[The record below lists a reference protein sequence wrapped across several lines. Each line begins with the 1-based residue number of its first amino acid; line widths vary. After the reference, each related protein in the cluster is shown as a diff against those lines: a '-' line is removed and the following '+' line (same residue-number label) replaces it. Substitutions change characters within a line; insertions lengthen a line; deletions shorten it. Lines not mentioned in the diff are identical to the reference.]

1 MVKKW
6 KGSGETGTS
15 GVKYQK
21 PLILGMV
28 VGLVSGPFI
37 MSFLAFL
44 YVAATD
50 YGSLK
55 GEDWPWAITSIM
67 SAVFVSTPMHLLVGG
82 VMGLLSQRLNRLFCV
97 LIGGACGATTGYFT
111 SPWVDV
117 ERFSHGESAYI
128 VLLLLTAIAIAVIVK
143 RIASSK
149 IPIDW
154 DMDLSGETR
163 SKYLPD
169 RPQE

>member
-1 MVKKW
+1 M
-6 KGSGETGTS
+6 
-15 GVKYQK
+15 KYQK

-28 VGLVSGPFI
+28 VGLVTGPFI
-37 MSFLAFL
+37 MGFLAL
-44 YVAATD
+44 IYVAATD

-55 GEDWPWAITSIM
+55 GEDWPWTVTDIM
-67 SAVFVSTPMHLLVGG
+67 SAVFVSTPANLLVGG
-82 VMGLLSQRLNRLFCV
+82 IIGLLSQRLNHLFCI
-97 LIGGACGATTGYFT
+97 LIGGVCGAVAGYFT
-111 SPWVDV
+111 STWVDI
-117 ERFSHGESAYI
+117 ERFLHGESAYI
-128 VLLLLTAIAIAVIVK
+128 LLLLLTATAIAVIVK
-143 RIASSK
+143 RIASSN

>member
-1 MVKKW
+1 M
-6 KGSGETGTS
+6 
-15 GVKYQK
+15 KYQK

-28 VGLVSGPFI
+28 AGLVSGPFI
-37 MSFLAFL
+37 MGFLALL
-44 YVAATD
+44 YLAATD

-55 GEDWPWAITSIM
+55 GEDWPWTITGIM

-82 VMGLLSQRLNRLFCV
+82 IIGLLSQRLNHLFCM
-97 LIGGACGATTGYFT
+97 LIGGACGATAGYFT
-111 SPWVDV
+111 SSWVDI
-117 ERFSHGESAYI
+117 ERFRHGESAYI
-128 VLLLLTAIAIAVIVK
+128 VLLLLTAIAVAFIAK
-143 RIASSK
+143 CIASSK